1 MVQARV
7 FRNSYRDSVEL
18 MRIAAEIEALG
29 GITRAGLVMATP
41 ANREVLQ
48 EAGLLAEAALDAGPN
63 DLVVAVAADGEAA
76 AEIALGRAAERLSG
90 ADGGTTADAVRT
102 SWRTIAEGIADLG
115 GADVALISTPG
126 TYATAEA
133 LKALKRGINVFLF
146 SDNVPIE
153 DEIELK
159 NLAVARD
166 LLLMGP
172 DCGTAIL
179 DGVPLGFANAVRR
192 GGIGLIGA
200 SGTGLQQVSCLIDRA
215 GAGISQAIGVG
226 GRDLDDRVGGTMMLA
241 ALRRLDADPGTR
253 VIVLISKPPGA
264 AVARLVVEMAGS
276 LTTPVVVN
284 FLGGDPAVVR
294 EFGLIPARTFEAAA
308 NAAAALS
315 LGEPIPDETDADAK
329 ADATADAKA
338 DVTADAGPHAAS
350 AEAIA
355 RLQPGQWRIRGLFA
369 GGSLSGEAKL
379 MLGWALGAEAART
392 HEILDLGDD
401 EYTVGRP
408 HPMIDPRLRNEHIA
422 AAADDPSTAV
432 ILLDVVLGYG
442 ANADPAG
449 ALVPAIRDA
458 RQRATQAGRHLVVVA
473 SVCGTDADLQ
483 GRSSQEAILAAAGV
497 ILARSNAQAAGIAA
511 AIAAATGHAG
521 SGRAIG
527 GASDGAGSAG
537 TTATSIGTGPGAT
550 L

>member
-1 MVQARV
+1 MTVHARV

-18 MRIAAEIEALG
+18 MRIAAEIEGLD

-41 ANREVLQ
+41 ANREVLT

-63 DLVVAVAADGEAA
+63 DLVVAVAADDDGAA
-76 AEIALGRAAERLSG
+76 NLALDRAAERLAG
-90 ADGGTTADAVRT
+90 AEEGPAAGETRT
-102 SWRTIAEGIADLG
+102 LWRTIAEGVADLG
-115 GADVALISTPG
+115 GADVTLISTPG

-159 NLAVARD
+159 SLAVSRD

-192 GGIGLIGA
+192 GDIGLIGA

-215 GAGISQAIGVG
+215 GAGVSQAIGVG
-226 GRDLDDRVGGTMMLA
+226 GRDLDARVGGTMMLA

-253 VIVLISKPPGA
+253 VIVLISKPPA
-264 AVARLVVEMAGS
+264 EAVARLVLEAAGS
-276 LTTPVVVN
+276 LKTPVVVN
-284 FLGGDPAVVR
+284 FLGGDASVVR
-294 EFGLIPARTFEAAA
+294 AAGLVPARTFEAAA
-308 NAAAALS
+308 ETAVALS
-315 LGEPIPDETDADAK
+315 RGEAISDDGS
-329 ADATADAKA
+329 
-338 DVTADAGPHAAS
+338 AGAPVDFDPFGAARGAS
-350 AEAIA
+350 APAIA
-355 RLQPGQWRIRGLFA
+355 SLKPGQWRIRGLFA

-379 MLGWALGAEAART
+379 VLGWALGAEAAKA
-392 HEILDLGDD
+392 HEVLDLGDD

-408 HPMIDPRLRNEHIA
+408 HPMIDPRLRNEHIV

-449 ALVPAIRDA
+449 AMVPAIRDA
-458 RQRATQAGRHLVVVA
+458 QQRATEAGRSLAVVA
-473 SVCGTDADLQ
+473 SVCGTDTDPQ
-483 GRSSQEAILAAAGV
+483 GRSAQEAILAGAGV
-497 ILARSNAQAAGIAA
+497 MLAPSNAQAAGIAA
-511 AIAAATGHAG
+511 AIAAAAAG
-521 SGRAIG
+521 RSEAQPRQSVIG
-527 GASDGAGSAG
+527 AA
-537 TTATSIGTGPGAT
+537 P
-550 L
+550 